1 MAVAQEISYNLLQQ
15 QQIQQQVPAYSD
27 NVTMSNSS
35 IDVDSNRV
43 INADEAGSTL
53 DGNKWD
59 DCNEGGL
66 SNEAQTNQDE
76 QHQAGQGEMDGQPS
90 DLPDLVLPDS
100 QLAWGSADAAA
111 SRKLHSPPT
120 AAAGGG
126 ATTAFVAASE
136 TASEWSLTSSEGSE
150 GEGGGGYDGNAD
162 GKLAT
167 GGSPT
172 NPLRDPEVRAHYD
185 ELMAGLEQQREAGA
199 GAQTPPSNAV
209 TDVPAAA
216 ITTPTKGKSDSSLAG
231 GVGVGTGAG
240 EEEGEREEGS
250 ICYGDTL
257 IQVLSGDGMV
267 SGPEEGGACD
277 TATAAAASAAAAAAA
292 SGSASERE
300 YIVEFAGSSVGNS
313 SCGSIHHSTSMNADG
328 LSALSCGGGNRNSG
342 ALFTC
347 FGAGARGHI
356 GNMSCYNMSSG
367 GKAAEYSKLS
377 ATASAAAEAHGRG
390 GAYGGIDTHAAAAGT
405 GTGVADRGLPV
416 GSAVGAASAN
426 RGGGG
431 RGGQFQELA
440 AGGERELEVDYAL
453 EDPSTAF
460 ERKGLSHGLSGILGG
475 IPLEFFLQQQREH
488 EEEEEMRRRF
498 AGRSIS
504 YTVQTA
510 KQDAMEGEGAT
521 GK

>member
-1 MAVAQEISYNLLQQ
+1 MHRL
-15 QQIQQQVPAYSD
+15 P
-27 NVTMSNSS
+27 
-35 IDVDSNRV
+35 
-43 INADEAGSTL
+43 EA
-53 DGNKWD
+53 
-59 DCNEGGL
+59 CFR
-66 SNEAQTNQDE
+66 
-76 QHQAGQGEMDGQPS
+76 
-90 DLPDLVLPDS
+90 LP
-100 QLAWGSADAAA
+100 
-111 SRKLHSPPT
+111 
-120 AAAGGG
+120 
-126 ATTAFVAASE
+126 E
-136 TASEWSLTSSEGSE
+136 C
-150 GEGGGGYDGNAD
+150 
-162 GKLAT
+162 LAT

-172 NPLRDPEVRAHYD
+172 HPLSDPEVRAHYD
-185 ELMAGLEQQREAGA
+185 ELMALFEQQREAGA
-199 GAQTPPSNAV
+199 GAQTPPLKAV
-209 TDVPAAA
+209 TDVAATPV
-216 ITTPTKGKSDSSLAG
+216 TTPTAGKSDPSLAG
-231 GVGVGTGAG
+231 GEWVGRGGG
-240 EEEGEREEGS
+240 EEEKERDVSS

-267 SGPEEGGACD
+267 GGSEEGGTCG
-277 TATAAAASAAAAAAA
+277 TATAAAAATAGGGGA
-292 SGSASERE
+292 GSASERE

-347 FGAGARGHI
+347 FGAGTRGHI

-367 GKAAEYSKLS
+367 GKAAEQYIRLS
-377 ATASAAAEAHGRG
+377 ATASAAAEARGRG
-390 GAYGGIDTHAAAAGT
+390 GAYSGLDTHAAAAGT
-405 GTGVADRGLPV
+405 GAGVADRGLPV
-416 GSAVGAASAN
+416 GSATAAASAN

-440 AGGERELEVDYAL
+440 AGGERELEIDYAL

-498 AGRSIS
+498 AGRSMS

-510 KQDAMEGEGAT
+510 KQDVMEGEGAT